1 MLNLE
6 CCLRVWNTIL
16 SRALIGVTGWALS
29 ASLLTGC
36 AYFGDYVPVNSN
48 PIALAEL
55 PATPTEL
62 PAPSQAPIAEPSET
76 PTDSV
81 VDSQSNTASG
91 GSEAESK
98 PKPKP
103 KPKPV
108 ATPVPSPK
116 PTEPPNPVFD
126 NSAEIDIDDQRGDG
140 RFIEID
146 EVEVGLGQ
154 SWLVIFNESG
164 DIVASALVSPS
175 VEPVSVL
182 IISRLTNSQTL
193 TAYLYLDDGDGVFDR
208 FDDPLIRESPEK
220 SLQEEF
226 DYRVRD

>member
-1 MLNLE
+1 MGARHNQFF
-6 CCLRVWNTIL
+6 RPIL
-16 SRALIGVTGWALS
+16 TK
-29 ASLLTGC
+29 
-36 AYFGDYVPVNSN
+36 PVD
-48 PIALAEL
+48 L
-55 PATPTEL
+55 PK
-62 PAPSQAPIAEPSET
+62 AEPQCER
-76 PTDSV
+76 
-81 VDSQSNTASG
+81 AILALL
-91 GSEAESK
+91 EAI
-98 PKPKP
+98 
-103 KPKPV
+103 
-108 ATPVPSPK
+108 VP
-116 PTEPPNPVFD
+116 
-126 NSAEIDIDDQRGDG
+126 SAEIDIDDQRGDG